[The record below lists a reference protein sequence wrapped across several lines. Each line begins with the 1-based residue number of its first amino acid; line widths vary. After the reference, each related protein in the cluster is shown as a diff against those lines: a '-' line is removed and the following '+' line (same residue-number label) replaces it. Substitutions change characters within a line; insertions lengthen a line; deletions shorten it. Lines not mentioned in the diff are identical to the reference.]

1 MFSYVK
7 IYIRNYYSNF
17 LQTLTQ
23 HSPFVLN
30 PCKLAIF
37 HIKLHLEMSRQDG
50 GVCHRGK
57 IRKVSLHLKWY
68 IAFSTALILN
78 LSVPYCPQVLF
89 WLLDV
94 GISMHVGRDLHNL
107 LPEVR
112 DVGSILTEIKY

>member
-1 MFSYVK
+1 
-7 IYIRNYYSNF
+7 
-17 LQTLTQ
+17 
-23 HSPFVLN
+23 
-30 PCKLAIF
+30 
-37 HIKLHLEMSRQDG
+37 
-50 GVCHRGK
+50 
-57 IRKVSLHLKWY
+57 LHLKWY